1 MKSFLNIFIG
11 LLLMLPLFSEAQ
23 QVHVLSEIVDFNG
36 KIGSSQRKTVLL
48 QNESNL
54 PKTYLLKAVRG
65 NIGSSQKVK
74 VCFGDQCFDPK
85 KDLAK
90 ITLQLEP
97 GQIYTDL
104 YLDFEMGIASTRG
117 SFELIFSN
125 PENIR
130 ENFIVE
136 ARYEVSAE
144 SSSEF
149 FHKDIQLSEI
159 YPNPSNRIAQL
170 DYELVNSDTKA
181 KITINS
187 FIGNPIAEYELDPN
201 RTTLLI
207 NVSDFQPGVYFYT
220 LFVNNKNVVTKKL
233 QVKK

>member
-1 MKSFLNIFIG
+1 MKSLFHILIG
-11 LLLMLPLFSEAQ
+11 LVLMLPLFAEAQ
-23 QVHVLSEIVDFNG
+23 QARVLSDVVDFSG

-48 QNESNL
+48 QNEANQ
-54 PKTYLLKAVRG
+54 PKTYLLKALRG

-74 VCFGDQCFDPK
+74 ICFGEQCFDPK

-90 ITLQLEP
+90 ISLKLEP

-104 YLDFEMGIASTRG
+104 YLEFEMGIATTRG
-117 SFELIFSN
+117 SFELLFSN

-130 ENFIVE
+130 ETFTVE
-136 ARYEVSAE
+136 ARYEVAAE
-144 SSSEF
+144 SLSEF
-149 FHKDIQLSEI
+149 LHKDIQLSEI
-159 YPNPSNRIAQL
+159 YPNPSNRIAQI
-170 DYELVNSDTKA
+170 DYELVNPRAKA

-201 RTTLLI
+201 RSSLMI

-220 LFVNNKNVVTKKL
+220 LFVDNKNVVTKKL